1 MLEPIK
7 IFGNWDDGYALDHHM
22 LSSEFLG
29 YDENGK
35 EKFNNVRT
43 QIGELVYQIKYNHN
57 KEKLNDLLNIMS
69 SFLDS
74 WKIKDKTDLLISVPP
89 SKQSRTYQPVFEIAN
104 LIGNYLEKPVDNT
117 ILIKNTK
124 LQAKDGHTNIDG
136 TIIKSKTFD
145 KPVSILIIDDLYST
159 GATLNEV
166 AKVLKN
172 DANVKNVYVLAM
184 TKTRR

>member
-7 IFGNWDDGYALDHHM
+7 IFGNWDDGYALDNHM

-35 EKFNNVRT
+35 EKFNNTRT
-43 QIGELVYQIKYNHN
+43 QVGELVYQIKYNHN
-57 KEKLNDLLNIMS
+57 KEKLNELLNMMK

-74 WKIKDKTDLLISVPP
+74 WKIKDKTDLIISAPP
-89 SKQSRTYQPVFEIAN
+89 SKQNRSHQPVFEIAN
-104 LIGNYLEKPVDNT
+104 IIGSYLEKSVDNA
-117 ILIKNTK
+117 ILVKNTN

-136 TIIKSKTFD
+136 VIVKNKTFD
-145 KPVSILIIDDLYST
+145 RPVSILLVDDLYST
-159 GATLNEV
+159 GATLNEA
-166 AKVLKN
+166 AKILKN
-172 DANVKNVYVLAM
+172 DENVNNIYVLAM